1 MKFLPALNQ
10 LESQLF
16 SDCKKLASVTFEHSS
31 KLKSIGGG
39 WSSPYGGFSYGAFL
53 YCSSLT
59 SIKIPASVETIGASA
74 FKGCIKLTTVTFE
87 KESRLTT
94 IEGYYDYGYKA
105 AHGTFTNCFALTTIE
120 LPASI
125 KTIETYSFS
134 GCGKLANIYSRSTT
148 PPTLEATLPSE
159 AKIYVPIGSENA
171 YKIANEWRNYA
182 DNIIGYD
189 FNK

>member
-1 MKFLPALNQ
+1 M
-10 LESQLF
+10 
-16 SDCKKLASVTFEHSS
+16 
-31 KLKSIGGG
+31 
-39 WSSPYGGFSYGAFL
+39 
-53 YCSSLT
+53 
-59 SIKIPASVETIGASA
+59 
-74 FKGCIKLTTVTFE
+74 
-87 KESRLTT
+87 
-94 IEGYYDYGYKA
+94 
-105 AHGTFTNCFALTTIE
+105 TNCFALTTIE

-189 FNK
+189 FNE